1 MSRIRVTRTAV
12 EQMAAAN
19 HVPATFSPAAVS
31 VVLGGVM
38 YFWTAR

>member
-12 EQMAAAN
+12 EQMAAVN
-19 HVPATFSPAAVS
+19 HVVPRRGEGVAS
-31 VVLGGVM
+31 VVLGDVM